1 MSFLTLLAQSA
12 GAAGGSAPIDTLAS
26 LGAAGLM
33 GAMWLWERRTSQKR
47 EQQLDEAHA
56 RILGDGVQLEQLMTV
71 VRQNAEAIARL
82 CTTQDQLLRQLERN
96 ERKHQP

>member
-1 MSFLTLLAQSA
+1 MPTIFSFLAEVPTA
-12 GAAGGSAPIDTLAS
+12 IDSLAS

-56 RILGDGVQLEQLMTV
+56 RILGDGVQLQQLISV
-71 VRQNAEAIARL
+71 VRQNAEAITRL
-82 CTTQDQLLRQLERN
+82 CTTQDQLLRQLNRNDDER
-96 ERKHQP
+96 RTT

>member
-1 MSFLTLLAQSA
+1 MPTIFTFLAEVPTA
-12 GAAGGSAPIDTLAS
+12 IDSLAS

-56 RILGDGVQLEQLMTV
+56 RILGDGVQLEQLISV
-71 VRQNAEAIARL
+71 VRQNAEAITRL
-82 CTTQDQLLRQLERN
+82 CTTQDQLLRQLDRNDDERSN
-96 ERKHQP
+96 P

>member
-1 MSFLTLLAQSA
+1 MSFISLLAEA
-12 GAAGGSAPIDTLAS
+12 SAPLESITS

-47 EQQLDEAHA
+47 EQQIDEAHA
-56 RILGDGVQLEQLMTV
+56 RIMGDRVAIDQLMGV

-82 CTTQDQLLRQLERN
+82 CTTQDQLLRELNQRERN
-96 ERKHQP
+96 ES

>member
-1 MSFLTLLAQSA
+1 MSLITFLADA
-12 GAAGGSAPIDTLAS
+12 VGGNAPLDSITS

-82 CTTQDQLLRQLERN
+82 CTTQDQLLRQLDRSERST
-96 ERKHQP
+96 P

>member
-1 MSFLTLLAQSA
+1 MFWMTLLAE
-12 GAAGGSAPIDTLAS
+12 SAPAAAPVDTLAS

-56 RILGDGVQLEQLMTV
+56 RILGDGVQLEQLISV

-82 CTTQDQLLRQLERN
+82 CTTQEQLLRQLDQSERN
-96 ERKHQP
+96 NR

>member
-1 MSFLTLLAQSA
+1 MAFMTFLAEA
-12 GAAGGSAPIDTLAS
+12 GAPVESITS

-47 EQQLDEAHA
+47 ESQIDEAHA
-56 RILGDGVQLEQLMTV
+56 RILGDRVSIDQLMGV

-82 CTTQDQLLRQLERN
+82 CTTQEQLLRELNQREGGGR
-96 ERKHQP
+96 